1 MCFSLKPLPLHWE
14 IWWQKVTCHM
24 VVRSGPSPPY
34 HVEVA
39 ISTQIELALHHV
51 KENGDGGLT
60 ELHFRG

>member
-39 ISTQIELALHHV
+39 ISTQIELGLHSEH
-51 KENGDGGLT
+51 GGGCET
-60 ELHFRG
+60 SHHKTRS